1 MRRAK
6 RKGTVMITASQ
17 LSMLVL
23 GLGLICVVSMALHMR
38 HERALKR
45 VEALERRSEE
55 LEASLVAL
63 ATRNASAAPASGH
76 ATASEREDVAAGHTA
91 PAKAATPSACA
102 SAAPRGSVRTANPAP
117 AAAR

>member
-38 HERALKR
+38 HERTLKR

-55 LEASLVAL
+55 LEAALVAL
-63 ATRNASAAPASGH
+63 ATRGTSTAPALGH
-76 ATASEREDVAAGHTA
+76 AAASERENAAIGHAA

-102 SAAPRGSVRTANPAP
+102 SATPRGSVRTANPAP
-117 AAAR
+117 AATR

>member
-38 HERALKR
+38 HERTLKR

-55 LEASLVAL
+55 LEAALVAL
-63 ATRNASAAPASGH
+63 ATRGTSAAPAH
-76 ATASEREDVAAGHTA
+76 PHPA
-91 PAKAATPSACA
+91 PTESQQTHQRP
-102 SAAPRGSVRTANPAP
+102 APPANPP
-117 AAAR
+117 SLPGRGPLS

>member
-38 HERALKR
+38 HERTLKR

-55 LEASLVAL
+55 LEAALVAL
-63 ATRNASAAPASGH
+63 ATRGTSAAPALGH
-76 ATASEREDVAAGHTA
+76 AA

-102 SAAPRGSVRTANPAP
+102 SATPRGSVRTANPAP
-117 AAAR
+117 AATR

>member
-38 HERALKR
+38 HERTLKR

-55 LEASLVAL
+55 LEAALVAL
-63 ATRNASAAPASGH
+63 ATRGTSVAPALEH
-76 ATASEREDVAAGHTA
+76 AAACERNDVANEHAA
-91 PAKAATPSACA
+91 PAKAAEPSACA
-102 SAAPRGSVRTANPAP
+102 SAAPHSSVRTANPAP

>member
-38 HERALKR
+38 HERTLKR
-45 VEALERRSEE
+45 VEALEQRSEE
-55 LEASLVAL
+55 LEASLVTL
-63 ATRNASAAPASGH
+63 AARSTSAAHAAISGREGAATGH
-76 ATASEREDVAAGHTA
+76 AAS
-91 PAKAATPSACA
+91 AKAAAPSA
-102 SAAPRGSVRTANPAP
+102 SAPATLRDSVRASNPAP
-117 AAAR
+117 APAR